1 MVRRK
6 MSDKSGKIIAVT
18 GGIGAGKTTVAK
30 ILKDAGYK
38 VFGADETYKKLLKN
52 GDFKRKIYNAIG
64 LKYNGRFIKKQVAD
78 AVFGDP
84 DRLKA
89 LNDATHSE
97 IMRVMLE
104 KSKKA
109 ALKNGGLV
117 FNERHFFKIEGGF
130 ESLYDGVIVV
140 VRNKEVRVAAA
151 LARDKTDEKRVLARI
166 NNQTDYEKKDLTA
179 YTLIENDGD
188 ISSLSKK
195 VKKAVEKFKS

>member
-1 MVRRK
+1 MN
-6 MSDKSGKIIAVT
+6 DKSGKIIAVT
-18 GGIGAGKTTVAK
+18 GGIGAGKSTVAK
-30 ILKDAGYK
+30 ILKNSGYK

-52 GDFKRKIYNAIG
+52 GDFKRKIYNATG
-64 LKYNGRFIKKQVAD
+64 LRYNGRFIKKQVAD
-78 AVFGDP
+78 AVFGNP
-84 DRLKA
+84 DKLKA

-117 FNERHFFKIEGGF
+117 FNEVPLLFEGGF

-140 VRNKEVRVAAA
+140 VRNKEARIAAA

-166 NNQTDYEKKDLTA
+166 NNQIDYEKKDLTA

-188 ISSLSKK
+188 LSSLSKK
-195 VKKAVEKFKS
+195 VRKAVEKFIG

>member
-1 MVRRK
+1 MN
-6 MSDKSGKIIAVT
+6 DKSGKIIAVT
-18 GGIGAGKTTVAK
+18 GGIGAGKSTVAK

-78 AVFGDP
+78 AVFGNP
-84 DRLKA
+84 DKLKA

-109 ALKNGGLV
+109 ALNSGGLV
-117 FNERHFFKIEGGF
+117 FNEVPLLFEGGF

-140 VRNKEVRVAAA
+140 VRDKEVRIAAA

-166 NNQTDYEKKDLTA
+166 NNQIDYEKKDLTA

-188 ISSLSKK
+188 LSSLSKK
-195 VKKAVEKFKS
+195 VRKAVEKFIG

>member
-1 MVRRK
+1 MN
-6 MSDKSGKIIAVT
+6 DKSGKIIAVT
-18 GGIGAGKTTVAK
+18 GGIGAGKSTVAK

-52 GDFKRKIYNAIG
+52 GDFKRKIYNATG

-78 AVFGDP
+78 AVFESP
-84 DRLKA
+84 DKLKA

-109 ALKNGGLV
+109 ALNSGGLV
-117 FNERHFFKIEGGF
+117 FNEVPLLFEGGF

-140 VRNKEVRVAAA
+140 VRNKEARIAAA

-166 NNQTDYEKKDLTA
+166 NNQIDYEKKDLTA

-188 ISSLSKK
+188 LSSLSKK
-195 VKKAVEKFKS
+195 VRKAVEKFIG

>member
-6 MSDKSGKIIAVT
+6 MNDKSGKIIAVT
-18 GGIGAGKTTVAK
+18 GGIGAGKSTVVK

-78 AVFGDP
+78 AVFGNP
-84 DRLKA
+84 DKLKA

-109 ALKNGGLV
+109 ALNSGGLV
-117 FNERHFFKIEGGF
+117 FNEVPLLFEGGF

-140 VRNKEVRVAAA
+140 VRNKEVRIAAA

-166 NNQTDYEKKDLTA
+166 NNQIDYEKKDLTA

-188 ISSLSKK
+188 LSSLSKK
-195 VKKAVEKFKS
+195 VRKAVEKFIG

>member
-1 MVRRK
+1 MN
-6 MSDKSGKIIAVT
+6 DKSGKIIAVT
-18 GGIGAGKTTVAK
+18 GGIGAGKSTVAK

-64 LKYNGRFIKKQVAD
+64 LEYNGRFIKKQVAD
-78 AVFGDP
+78 AVFGNP
-84 DRLKA
+84 DKLKA

-109 ALKNGGLV
+109 ALNSGGLV
-117 FNERHFFKIEGGF
+117 FNEVPLLFEGGF
-130 ESLYDGVIVV
+130 ESLYDGVVVV
-140 VRNKEVRVAAA
+140 VRNKEVRIAAA
-151 LARDKTDEKRVLARI
+151 LVRDKTDEKRVLARI
-166 NNQTDYEKKDLTA
+166 NNQIDYEKKDLTA

-188 ISSLSKK
+188 LSSLSKK
-195 VKKAVEKFKS
+195 VRKAVEKFIG

>member
-1 MVRRK
+1 MN
-6 MSDKSGKIIAVT
+6 DKSGKIIAVT
-18 GGIGAGKTTVAK
+18 GGIGAGKSTVAK

-78 AVFGDP
+78 AVFGNP
-84 DRLKA
+84 DKLKA

-117 FNERHFFKIEGGF
+117 FNEVPLLFEGGF

-140 VRNKEVRVAAA
+140 VRNKEVRIAAA

-188 ISSLSKK
+188 LSSLSKK
-195 VKKAVEKFKS
+195 VKKAVEKFIG

>member
-6 MSDKSGKIIAVT
+6 MNDKSGKIIAVT
-18 GGIGAGKTTVAK
+18 GGIGAGKSTVAK

-64 LKYNGRFIKKQVAD
+64 LEYNGRFIKKQVAD
-78 AVFGDP
+78 AVFGNP
-84 DRLKA
+84 DKLKA

-109 ALKNGGLV
+109 ALNSGGLV
-117 FNERHFFKIEGGF
+117 FNEVPLLFEGGF
-130 ESLYDGVIVV
+130 ESLYDGVVVV
-140 VRNKEVRVAAA
+140 VRNKEVRIAAA
-151 LARDKTDEKRVLARI
+151 LVRDKTDEKRVLARI
-166 NNQTDYEKKDLTA
+166 NNQIDYEKKDLTA

-188 ISSLSKK
+188 LSSLSKK
-195 VKKAVEKFKS
+195 VRKAVEKFIG

>member
-6 MSDKSGKIIAVT
+6 MNDKSGKIIAVT
-18 GGIGAGKTTVAK
+18 GGIGAGKSTVAK
-30 ILKDAGYK
+30 ILKNSGYK

-52 GDFKRKIYNAIG
+52 GDFKRKIYNATG
-64 LKYNGRFIKKQVAD
+64 LRYNGRFIKKQVAD
-78 AVFGDP
+78 AVFGNP
-84 DRLKA
+84 DKLKA

-109 ALKNGGLV
+109 ALNSGGLV
-117 FNERHFFKIEGGF
+117 FNEVPLLFEGGF

-140 VRNKEVRVAAA
+140 VRNKEVRIAAA

-166 NNQTDYEKKDLTA
+166 NNQIDYEKKDLTA

-188 ISSLSKK
+188 LSSLSKK
-195 VKKAVEKFKS
+195 VRKAVEKFIG

>member
-1 MVRRK
+1 MN
-6 MSDKSGKIIAVT
+6 DKSGKIIAVT
-18 GGIGAGKTTVAK
+18 GGIGAGKSTVAK

-78 AVFGDP
+78 AVFGNP
-84 DRLKA
+84 DKLKA

-109 ALKNGGLV
+109 ALSSGGLV
-117 FNERHFFKIEGGF
+117 FNEVPLLFEGGF

-140 VRNKEVRVAAA
+140 VRNKEVRIAAA

-166 NNQTDYEKKDLTA
+166 NNQIDYEKKDLTA

-188 ISSLSKK
+188 LSSLSKK
-195 VKKAVEKFKS
+195 VRKAVEKFIG

>member
-6 MSDKSGKIIAVT
+6 MNDKSGKIIAVT
-18 GGIGAGKTTVAK
+18 GGIGAGKSTVAK

-78 AVFGDP
+78 AVFGNP
-84 DRLKA
+84 DKLKA

-109 ALKNGGLV
+109 ALNSGGLV
-117 FNERHFFKIEGGF
+117 FNEVPLLFEGGF

-140 VRNKEVRVAAA
+140 VRNKEVRIAAA

-166 NNQTDYEKKDLTA
+166 NNQIDYEKKDLTA

-188 ISSLSKK
+188 LSSLSKK
-195 VKKAVEKFKS
+195 VRKAVEKFIG

>member
-1 MVRRK
+1 

-117 FNERHFFKIEGGF
+117 FNEVPLLFEGGF

-140 VRNKEVRVAAA
+140 VRNKEVRIAAA

>member
-1 MVRRK
+1 MN
-6 MSDKSGKIIAVT
+6 DKSGKIIAVT
-18 GGIGAGKTTVAK
+18 GGIGAGKSTVAK
-30 ILKDAGYK
+30 ILKNSGYK

-64 LKYNGRFIKKQVAD
+64 LEYKGRFIKKQVAD
-78 AVFGDP
+78 AVFGNP
-84 DRLKA
+84 DKLKA

-109 ALKNGGLV
+109 ALNSGGLV
-117 FNERHFFKIEGGF
+117 FNEVPLLFEGGF

-140 VRNKEVRVAAA
+140 VRNKEARIAAA

-166 NNQTDYEKKDLTA
+166 NNQIDYEKKDLTA

-188 ISSLSKK
+188 LSSLSKK
-195 VKKAVEKFKS
+195 VRKAVEKFIG

>member
-1 MVRRK
+1 MN
-6 MSDKSGKIIAVT
+6 DKSGKIIAVT
-18 GGIGAGKTTVAK
+18 GGIGAGKSTVAK

-38 VFGADETYKKLLKN
+38 VYGADETYKKLLKN

-78 AVFGDP
+78 AVFGNP
-84 DRLKA
+84 DKLKA

-117 FNERHFFKIEGGF
+117 FNEVPLLFEGGF

-140 VRNKEVRVAAA
+140 VRNKEVRIAAA

-188 ISSLSKK
+188 LSSLSKK
-195 VKKAVEKFKS
+195 VKKAVEKFIG

>member
-1 MVRRK
+1 MN
-6 MSDKSGKIIAVT
+6 DKSGKIIAVT
-18 GGIGAGKTTVAK
+18 GGIGAGKSTVAN
-30 ILKDAGYK
+30 ILKNSGYK

-64 LKYNGRFIKKQVAD
+64 LEYKGRFIKKQVAD
-78 AVFGDP
+78 AVFGNP
-84 DRLKA
+84 DKLKA

-109 ALKNGGLV
+109 ALNSGGLV
-117 FNERHFFKIEGGF
+117 FNEVPLLFEGGF

-140 VRNKEVRVAAA
+140 VRNKEARIAAA

-166 NNQTDYEKKDLTA
+166 NNQIDYEKKDLTA

-188 ISSLSKK
+188 LSSLSKK
-195 VKKAVEKFKS
+195 VRKAVEKFIG

>member
-1 MVRRK
+1 MN
-6 MSDKSGKIIAVT
+6 DKSGKIIAVT
-18 GGIGAGKTTVAK
+18 GGIGAGKSTVAK
-30 ILKDAGYK
+30 ILKNSGYK

-52 GDFKRKIYNAIG
+52 GDFKRKIYNATG
-64 LKYNGRFIKKQVAD
+64 LRYNGRFIKKQVAD
-78 AVFGDP
+78 AVFGNP
-84 DRLKA
+84 DKLKA

-109 ALKNGGLV
+109 ALNSGGLV
-117 FNERHFFKIEGGF
+117 FNEVPLLFEGGF

-140 VRNKEVRVAAA
+140 VRNKEVRIAAA

-166 NNQTDYEKKDLTA
+166 NNQIDYEKKDLTA

-188 ISSLSKK
+188 LSSLSKK
-195 VKKAVEKFKS
+195 VRKAVEKFIG

>member
-1 MVRRK
+1 MN
-6 MSDKSGKIIAVT
+6 DKSGKIIAVT
-18 GGIGAGKTTVAK
+18 GGIGAGKSTVAK

-64 LKYNGRFIKKQVAD
+64 LEYNGRFIKKQVAD
-78 AVFGDP
+78 AVFGNP
-84 DRLKA
+84 DKLKA

-109 ALKNGGLV
+109 ALNSGGLV
-117 FNERHFFKIEGGF
+117 FNEVPLLFEGGF

-140 VRNKEVRVAAA
+140 VRNKELRIAAA

-166 NNQTDYEKKDLTA
+166 NSQIDYEKKDLTA

-188 ISSLSKK
+188 LSSLSKK
-195 VKKAVEKFKS
+195 VRKAVEKFIG

>member
-1 MVRRK
+1 MN
-6 MSDKSGKIIAVT
+6 DKSGKIIAVT
-18 GGIGAGKTTVAK
+18 GGIGAGKSTVAK

-78 AVFGDP
+78 AVFGSP
-84 DRLKA
+84 DKLKA

-109 ALKNGGLV
+109 ALNSGGLV
-117 FNERHFFKIEGGF
+117 FNEVPLLFEGGF

-140 VRNKEVRVAAA
+140 VRNKEVRIAAA

-166 NNQTDYEKKDLTA
+166 NNQIDYEKKDLTA

-188 ISSLSKK
+188 LSSLSKK
-195 VKKAVEKFKS
+195 VRTAVEKFIG

>member
-1 MVRRK
+1 MN
-6 MSDKSGKIIAVT
+6 DKSGKIIAVT
-18 GGIGAGKTTVAK
+18 GGIGAGKSTVAK

-52 GDFKRKIYNAIG
+52 GDFKRKIYNATG

-78 AVFGDP
+78 AVFGNP
-84 DRLKA
+84 DKLKA

-109 ALKNGGLV
+109 ALNSGGLV
-117 FNERHFFKIEGGF
+117 FNEVPLLFEGGF

-140 VRNKEVRVAAA
+140 VRNKEVRIAAA

-166 NNQTDYEKKDLTA
+166 NSQTDYEKKDLTA

-188 ISSLSKK
+188 LSSLSKK
-195 VKKAVEKFKS
+195 VRKAVEKFIG

>member
-1 MVRRK
+1 MN
-6 MSDKSGKIIAVT
+6 DKSGKIIAVT
-18 GGIGAGKTTVAK
+18 GGIGAGKSTVAK
-30 ILKDAGYK
+30 ILKNSGYK
-38 VFGADETYKKLLKN
+38 VFGADETYKKLLKS
-52 GDFKRKIYNAIG
+52 GDFKRKIYNATG
-64 LKYNGRFIKKQVAD
+64 LRYNGRFIKKQVAD
-78 AVFGDP
+78 AVFGNP
-84 DRLKA
+84 DKLKA

-117 FNERHFFKIEGGF
+117 FNEVPLLFEGGF

-140 VRNKEVRVAAA
+140 VRNKEARIAAA

-166 NNQTDYEKKDLTA
+166 NNQIDYEKKDLTA

-188 ISSLSKK
+188 LSSLSEK
-195 VKKAVEKFKS
+195 VRKAVEKFIG

>member
-1 MVRRK
+1 MN
-6 MSDKSGKIIAVT
+6 DKSGKIIAVT
-18 GGIGAGKTTVAK
+18 GGIGAGKSTVAK
-30 ILKDAGYK
+30 ILKNWGYK

-52 GDFKRKIYNAIG
+52 GDFKRKIYNATG
-64 LKYNGRFIKKQVAD
+64 LRYNGRFIKKQVAD
-78 AVFGDP
+78 AVFGNP
-84 DRLKA
+84 DKLKA

-109 ALKNGGLV
+109 ALNSGGLV
-117 FNERHFFKIEGGF
+117 FNEVPLLFEGGF

-140 VRNKEVRVAAA
+140 VRNKEARIAAA

-166 NNQTDYEKKDLTA
+166 NNQIDYEKKDLTA

-188 ISSLSKK
+188 LSSLSKK
-195 VKKAVEKFKS
+195 VRKAVEKFIG

>member
-1 MVRRK
+1 MN
-6 MSDKSGKIIAVT
+6 DKSGKIIAVT
-18 GGIGAGKTTVAK
+18 GGIGAGKSTVAK

-52 GDFKRKIYNAIG
+52 GDFKRKIYNSIG

-78 AVFGDP
+78 AVFGNP
-84 DRLKA
+84 DKLKA

-109 ALKNGGLV
+109 ALNSGGLV
-117 FNERHFFKIEGGF
+117 FNEVPLLFEGGF

-140 VRNKEVRVAAA
+140 VRNKEVRIAAA

-166 NNQTDYEKKDLTA
+166 NNQIDYEKKDLTA

-188 ISSLSKK
+188 LSSLSKK
-195 VKKAVEKFKS
+195 VRKAVEKFIG

>member
-1 MVRRK
+1 MN
-6 MSDKSGKIIAVT
+6 DKSGKIIAVT
-18 GGIGAGKTTVAK
+18 GGIGAGKSTVAK

-64 LKYNGRFIKKQVAD
+64 LEYNGRFIKKQVAD
-78 AVFGDP
+78 AVFGNP
-84 DRLKA
+84 DKLKA

-109 ALKNGGLV
+109 ALNSGGLV
-117 FNERHFFKIEGGF
+117 FNEVPLLFEGGF

-140 VRNKEVRVAAA
+140 VRNKEVRIAAA

-166 NNQTDYEKKDLTA
+166 NNQIDYEKKDLTA

-188 ISSLSKK
+188 LSSLSKK
-195 VKKAVEKFKS
+195 VRKAVEKFIG

>member
-6 MSDKSGKIIAVT
+6 MNDKSGKIIAVT
-18 GGIGAGKTTVAK
+18 GGIGAGKSTVAK

-52 GDFKRKIYNAIG
+52 GDFKRKIYNATG

-78 AVFGDP
+78 AVFGNP
-84 DRLKA
+84 DKLKA

-109 ALKNGGLV
+109 ALNCGGLV
-117 FNERHFFKIEGGF
+117 FNEVPLLFEGGF

-140 VRNKEVRVAAA
+140 VRNKEVRIAAA

-166 NNQTDYEKKDLTA
+166 NNQIDYEKKDLTA

-188 ISSLSKK
+188 LSSLSKK
-195 VKKAVEKFKS
+195 VRKAVEKFIG

>member
-1 MVRRK
+1 MN
-6 MSDKSGKIIAVT
+6 DKSGKIIAVT
-18 GGIGAGKTTVAK
+18 GGIGAGKSTVAK

-78 AVFGDP
+78 AVFGNP
-84 DRLKA
+84 DKLKA

-117 FNERHFFKIEGGF
+117 FNEVPLLFEGGF

-140 VRNKEVRVAAA
+140 VRNKEVRIAAA
-151 LARDKTDEKRVLARI
+151 IARDKTDEKRVIARI

-188 ISSLSKK
+188 LSSLSKK
-195 VKKAVEKFKS
+195 VRKAVEKFIG

>member
-1 MVRRK
+1 MN
-6 MSDKSGKIIAVT
+6 DKSGKIIAVT
-18 GGIGAGKTTVAK
+18 GGIGAGKSTVAK
-30 ILKDAGYK
+30 ILKNSGYK

-52 GDFKRKIYNAIG
+52 SDFKRKIYNATG
-64 LKYNGRFIKKQVAD
+64 LRYNGRFIKKQVAD
-78 AVFGDP
+78 AVFGNP
-84 DRLKA
+84 DKLKA

-117 FNERHFFKIEGGF
+117 FNEVPLLFEGGF

-140 VRNKEVRVAAA
+140 VRNKEARIAAA

-166 NNQTDYEKKDLTA
+166 NNQIDYEKKDLTA

-188 ISSLSKK
+188 LSSLSKK
-195 VKKAVEKFKS
+195 VRKAVEKFIG

>member
-1 MVRRK
+1 

-18 GGIGAGKTTVAK
+18 GGIGAGKSTVAK
-30 ILKDAGYK
+30 ILKNSGYK

-52 GDFKRKIYNAIG
+52 GDFKRKIYNATG
-64 LKYNGRFIKKQVAD
+64 LRYNGRFIKKQVAD
-78 AVFGDP
+78 AVFGNP
-84 DRLKA
+84 DKLKA

-117 FNERHFFKIEGGF
+117 FNEVPLLFEGGF

-140 VRNKEVRVAAA
+140 VRNKEARIAAA

-166 NNQTDYEKKDLTA
+166 NNQIDYEKKDLTA

-188 ISSLSKK
+188 LSSLSKK
-195 VKKAVEKFKS
+195 VRKAVEKFIG

>member
-1 MVRRK
+1 MVRCK
-6 MSDKSGKIIAVT
+6 MNDKSGKIIAVT
-18 GGIGAGKTTVAK
+18 GGIGAGKSTVAK

-64 LKYNGRFIKKQVAD
+64 LEYNGRFIKKQVAD
-78 AVFGDP
+78 AVFGSP
-84 DRLKA
+84 DKLKA

-109 ALKNGGLV
+109 ALNSGGLV
-117 FNERHFFKIEGGF
+117 FNEVPLLFEGGF

-140 VRNKEVRVAAA
+140 VRNKEVRIAAA

-166 NNQTDYEKKDLTA
+166 NNQIDYEKKDLTA

-188 ISSLSKK
+188 LSSLSKK
-195 VKKAVEKFKS
+195 VRKAVEKFIG

>member
-1 MVRRK
+1 

-18 GGIGAGKTTVAK
+18 GGIGAGKSTVVK
-30 ILKDAGYK
+30 IIKDLGYK

-52 GDFKRKIYNAIG
+52 DDFKRKIYSATG
-64 LKYNGRFIKKQVAD
+64 LNYNGRFIKKQVAD
-78 AVFGDP
+78 AVFCDP
-84 DRLKA
+84 AKLKA

-97 IMRVMLE
+97 IMRAMLQ

-109 ALKNGGLV
+109 ALKNGGIV
-117 FNERHFFKIEGGF
+117 FNEVPLLFEGGF
-130 ESLYDGVIVV
+130 EDLYDGVIVV
-140 VRNKEVRVAAA
+140 LRNKKDRIAAV
-151 LARDKTDEKRVLARI
+151 LARDNTDEKRVVARI

-188 ISSLSKK
+188 MSSLLKK

>member
-1 MVRRK
+1 

-117 FNERHFFKIEGGF
+117 FNEVPLLFEGGF

-140 VRNKEVRVAAA
+140 RNKEVRIAAA

>member
-1 MVRRK
+1 MN
-6 MSDKSGKIIAVT
+6 DKSGKIIAVT
-18 GGIGAGKTTVAK
+18 GGIGAGKSTVAK
-30 ILKDAGYK
+30 ILKNSGYK

-52 GDFKRKIYNAIG
+52 GDFKRKIYNATG
-64 LKYNGRFIKKQVAD
+64 LRYNGRFIKKQVAD
-78 AVFGDP
+78 AVFGNP
-84 DRLKA
+84 DKLKA

-109 ALKNGGLV
+109 ALNSGGLV
-117 FNERHFFKIEGGF
+117 FNEVPLLFEGGF

-140 VRNKEVRVAAA
+140 VRNKEARIAAA

-166 NNQTDYEKKDLTA
+166 NNQIDYEKKDLTA

-188 ISSLSKK
+188 LSSLSKK
-195 VKKAVEKFKS
+195 VRKAVEKFIG

>member
-117 FNERHFFKIEGGF
+117 FNEVPLLFEGGF

-140 VRNKEVRVAAA
+140 VRNKEVRIAAA

>member
-1 MVRRK
+1 MN
-6 MSDKSGKIIAVT
+6 DKSGKIIAVT
-18 GGIGAGKTTVAK
+18 GGIGAGKSTVAK

-52 GDFKRKIYNAIG
+52 GDFKRKIYNSIG

-78 AVFGDP
+78 AVFGNP
-84 DRLKA
+84 DKLKA

-109 ALKNGGLV
+109 ALNSGGLV
-117 FNERHFFKIEGGF
+117 FNEVPLLFEGGF

-140 VRNKEVRVAAA
+140 VRNKEVRIAAA

-166 NNQTDYEKKDLTA
+166 NSQTDYEKKDLTA

-188 ISSLSKK
+188 LSSLSKK
-195 VKKAVEKFKS
+195 VRKAVEKFIG

>member
-1 MVRRK
+1 MN
-6 MSDKSGKIIAVT
+6 DKSGKIIAVT
-18 GGIGAGKTTVAK
+18 GGIGAGKSTVAK
-30 ILKDAGYK
+30 ILKNSGYK

-52 GDFKRKIYNAIG
+52 GDFKRKIYNATG
-64 LKYNGRFIKKQVAD
+64 LRYNGRFIKKQVAD
-78 AVFGDP
+78 AVFGNP
-84 DRLKA
+84 DKLKA

-109 ALKNGGLV
+109 ASKSGGLV
-117 FNERHFFKIEGGF
+117 FNEVPLLFEGGF

-140 VRNKEVRVAAA
+140 VRNKEVRIAAV

-166 NNQTDYEKKDLTA
+166 NNQIDYEKKDLTA

-188 ISSLSKK
+188 LSSLSKK
-195 VKKAVEKFKS
+195 VRKAVEKFIG